1 MRDYYKEPL
10 KRGEHIPYEDLYR
23 YYIDE
28 FAIDILGLKL
38 YPLKFPLK
46 LDLNIS

>member
-1 MRDYYKEPL
+1 METMRDYYEKPL

-28 FAIDILGLKL
+28 NHSKQETMQYFNVKSS
-38 YPLKFPLK
+38 KFEN
-46 LDLNIS
+46 D